1 MPNSLGPKGVM
12 KRKTFT
18 DFLRDAYA
26 PRKTLGPGYL
36 RGRICLQP
44 NDYHFLKNDTLPISV
59 IVHKFQIDCSNLPC
73 ETLRLLYKE
82 FE

>member
-44 NDYHFLKNDTLPISV
+44 NDYHF
-59 IVHKFQIDCSNLPC
+59 FQIDCSNFPC